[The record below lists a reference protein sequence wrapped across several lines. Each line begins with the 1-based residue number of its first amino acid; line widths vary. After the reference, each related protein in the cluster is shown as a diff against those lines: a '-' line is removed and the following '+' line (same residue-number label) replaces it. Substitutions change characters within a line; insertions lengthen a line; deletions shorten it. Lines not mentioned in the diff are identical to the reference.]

1 MVGLG
6 RTLREL
12 WAGLTGR
19 GAAHPELPPVIVH
32 DPAAQR
38 AHDLDDPFVD
48 DAVKSRIGDVIAHTA
63 QQKEGKLSG

>member
-1 MVGLG
+1 MASLG
-6 RTLREL
+6 RTLRAW

-19 GAAHPELPPVIVH
+19 GDLHRELPPVVVH
-32 DPAAQR
+32 DPAAHR